1 MINNGPIYDFPPQR
15 VSDAEKEKVEWYA
28 NCIDWIIQQGVSYR
42 DEESLI
48 KKYQVLQGKIPDTA
62 YHKVLNPYN
71 FKNEAYKRYP
81 ADIRNYDLITG
92 IVRRYVSEYTQGPHE
107 FIVGANNPEVI
118 LAKNAKLRKELKAI
132 VEQQLAAEIQKMYA
146 EYMQQGG
153 DPQQFNP
160 QEQIDIEAYIK
171 DFNEK
176 YIDDISA
183 QGSDLLQV
191 IKDITEDSLFY
202 AVEYFNFVTFGECYS
217 YADVVGEKLVKR
229 YIAPID
235 AFPIPNDNI
244 FVEDFDAFA
253 ERRQMTYQQIID
265 EFDEYLSPNDRKFL
279 ETYYAKS
286 AINGTYRD
294 LAFSTY
300 KTYFPNICNKF
311 SQREL
316 ELFEKSSNIM
326 PYDVNSGLFEVWHV
340 TWRGE
345 RKQSIVTFV
354 NQLGMIEQRVELGD
368 YELNP
373 EAGDIDIE
381 YVYVPQVYEGVRI
394 GTRQNAIYPY
404 KSRAIAYNREGKLPY
419 NGIMELLP
427 GMGKFSIVEII
438 TPFQMFYNIIAFE
451 REMAVVKNKVSLL
464 ILAKSLLGKVPDE
477 VIHKMLADGVLYVD
491 DSDDQGALRMQ
502 QIRFINTSYG
512 DWIKQLT
519 ELMADVKQTAM
530 EQVDMTPQRYGE
542 IANSAGKGVTEE
554 AIIRGSMG
562 SVIVEFM
569 MDTMRERDYARDMDF
584 SKLAWIDGLDTSFR
598 QDDELKYISLNVD
611 NHVYADYCI
620 KAKNSA
626 KLKEKLQQ
634 IKQFAFSAAQNGDS
648 QMAIAAITGDNIEK
662 IKTLIAKFE
671 TQKQENAERLKQID
685 QQIMQMEQEFEIQK
699 IQVKGEEDRKTE
711 YLKGLLDKEIE
722 LAKADANMVSY
733 DNGVSDTA
741 KNAAVERLNSERAEV
756 DRQRVNLER
765 QKMFLDFASKAED
778 RRLKE
783 KDIDTKLKIAKTNKN
798 RYDK

>member
-1 MINNGPIYDFPPQR
+1 MINNGPIYDFPSQR
-15 VSDAEKEKVEWYA
+15 VSDSEKEKEEWYA
-28 NCIDWIIQQGVSYR
+28 NCIDWIIEKGVSYK
-42 DEESLI
+42 DEKTI
-48 KKYQVLQGKIPDTA
+48 INKYNILQGKVSDEA
-62 YHKVLNPYN
+62 YHKILNPYN
-71 FKNEAYKRYP
+71 FKNSEYKRYP

-92 IVRRYVSEYTQGPHE
+92 IVRRYVSEYLQGPHE
-107 FIVGANNPEVI
+107 FVVGANNPEVI
-118 LAKNAKLRKELKAI
+118 LAKNAKLRQELKAI

-153 DPQQFNP
+153 DPKQFNP
-160 QEQIDIEAYIK
+160 QEQINIEEYIK
-171 DFNEK
+171 NFNEK
-176 YIDDISA
+176 YVDDISA
-183 QGSDLLQV
+183 QGADLLNV
-191 IKDITEDSLFY
+191 IRDITEDSLFY
-202 AVEYFNFVTFGECYS
+202 AVEYFNYVTFGECYS
-217 YADVVGEKLVKR
+217 YADVVGDKFIKR
-229 YIAPID
+229 CISPLYAY
-235 AFPIPNDNI
+235 PIPNDNM
-244 FVEDFDAFA
+244 FAEDFDAFA
-253 ERRQMTYQQIID
+253 EKRLMTYQQIID
-265 EFDEYLSPNDRKFL
+265 EFDEYLSDSDRKYL
-279 ETYYAKS
+279 DTYYSKGS
-286 AINGTYRD
+286 DGLYKDLSFKTYN
-294 LAFSTY
+294 S
-300 KTYFPNICNKF
+300 YFPNICNKF
-311 SQREL
+311 SKSEI
-316 ELFEKSSNIM
+316 ELFGKSSNIM
-326 PYDVNSGLFEVWHV
+326 KYDVNTGLFEVWHV

-354 NQLGMIEQRVELGD
+354 NQVGMIEQRVELGD
-368 YELNP
+368 YKLNQ

-427 GMGKFSIVEII
+427 GMGQFSIVEIV

-464 ILAKSLLGKVPDE
+464 VLAKSLLGKVPDK
-477 VIHKMLADGVLYVD
+477 VIHKMLSDGVLYVD
-491 DSDDQGALRMQ
+491 DTDDQGALRMQ

-512 DWIKQLT
+512 DWVKQLT
-519 ELMADVKQTAM
+519 ELMSDVKQTAM

-542 IANSAGKGVTEE
+542 IGNSAGKGVTEE

-569 MDTMRERDYARDMDF
+569 MDSMRERDYARDMDYT
-584 SKLAWIDGLDTSFR
+584 KLAWIDGLNTSFR
-598 QDDELKYISLNVD
+598 QDDQIKYISLNVD
-611 NHVYADYCI
+611 NHIYADYCI

-634 IKQFAFSAAQNGDS
+634 LKEFAFSAAQNGDS
-648 QMAIAAITGDNIEK
+648 QMAVAAITGDNIEK
-662 IKTLIAKFE
+662 IKTLIDKFE
-671 TQKQENAERLKQID
+671 EQKQANEERLRQIE
-685 QQIMQMEQEFEIQK
+685 QQTAQMEQEFEIQK

-711 YLKGLLDKEIE
+711 YLKGLLDKEIQ

-733 DNGVSDTA
+733 DNGVSEEA

-756 DRQRVNLER
+756 DRQRIALEK

-798 RYDK
+798 RYDKK